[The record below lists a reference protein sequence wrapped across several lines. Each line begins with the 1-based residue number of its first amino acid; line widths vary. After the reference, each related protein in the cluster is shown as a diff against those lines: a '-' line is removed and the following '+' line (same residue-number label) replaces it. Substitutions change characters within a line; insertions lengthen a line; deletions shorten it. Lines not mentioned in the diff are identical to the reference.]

1 VSAATIIVIVVV
13 LVILAVAAAAASMR
27 INRRRIEH
35 HNYGPEYERLVHEV
49 GPRKADA
56 EFARRRQR
64 VDGLGIRSLS
74 DERRTAFSRQW
85 DAAQEQFIDSPAQ
98 SVGAADS
105 LVKAVAAERG
115 YQTADDGQ
123 LVEDLSIHHGRHLD
137 GYRGARLT
145 AGRTGQVTT
154 EGRRRALLAYRNM
167 FFDLLEMPNNGGGRV
182 AADSD
187 AADSDAADS
196 DAADRTAVAQASA
209 VQASADQ
216 ASADQAN
223 ADQANADEVPPRP
236 AWKQVTQGMHWKTQ
250 RAESDVPATRR

>member
-1 VSAATIIVIVVV
+1 VSATTIIVIVVI

-35 HNYGPEYERLVHEV
+35 HNYGPEYERLVQEV

-74 DERRTAFSRQW
+74 DERRTAFLRQW
-85 DAAQEQFIDSPAQ
+85 DAVQEKFIDSPAQ

-115 YQTADDGQ
+115 YQTADDGK
-123 LVEDLSIHHGRHLD
+123 LLEDLSVYHGRHLD

-145 AGRTGQVTT
+145 AERSGQVTT
-154 EGRRRALLAYRNM
+154 EGRRRALLAYRSL
-167 FFDLLEMPNNGGGRV
+167 FFDLLEVPDNGGGR
-182 AADSD
+182 D
-187 AADSDAADS
+187 AAGNVPAA
-196 DAADRTAVAQASA
+196 RVP
-209 VQASADQ
+209 
-216 ASADQAN
+216 ADQAN
-223 ADQANADEVPPRP
+223 ADQAAIDEANADQVSPRP

-250 RAESDVPATRR
+250 RAESDDAPATRR

>member
-1 VSAATIIVIVVV
+1 MSAATIIVIVVV

-35 HNYGPEYERLVHEV
+35 HNYGPEYERLVREV

-123 LVEDLSIHHGRHLD
+123 LLADLSVYHGRHLD

-154 EGRRRALLAYRNM
+154 EGRRRALLAYRNL
-167 FFDLLEMPNNGGGRV
+167 FFDLLEMPGNGGGRV
-182 AADSD
+182 AAGRD
-187 AADSDAADS
+187 AAGRAPVGQANAD
-196 DAADRTAVAQASA
+196 QASLN
-209 VQASADQ
+209 QANGDQ

-223 ADQANADEVPPRP
+223 ADEVSARP
-236 AWKQVTQGMHWKTQ
+236 AWKQVTQAMHWKTQ

>member
-35 HNYGPEYERLVHEV
+35 HNYGPEYERLVREV

-123 LVEDLSIHHGRHLD
+123 FLEDLSVYHGRHLD
-137 GYRGARLT
+137 GYRGARQMT
-145 AGRTGQVTT
+145 GRNGLVTT
-154 EGRRRALLAYRNM
+154 EGRRRALLAYRTL
-167 FFDLLEMPNNGGGRV
+167 FFDLLEVPGDGDGRV
-182 AADSD
+182 ASTD
-187 AADSDAADS
+187 AVTDTAA
-196 DAADRTAVAQASA
+196 
-209 VQASADQ
+209 ADQ
-216 ASADQAN
+216 ADA
-223 ADQANADEVPPRP
+223 VPARP
-236 AWKQVTQGMHWKTQ
+236 AWKQVTQGRHWKTQ
-250 RAESDVPATRR
+250 RAEGDGVTAGRR